1 MSGKTRGWQPKT
13 RGWQSKEATAELLAS
28 LAKQIDAIKAEHLV
42 KKVRP
47 RHPLTLERH
56 DRRKQ

>member
-1 MSGKTRGWQPKT
+1 MSVKT

-28 LAKQIDAIKAEHLV
+28 LAKQIDAIKAAHMV

-47 RHPLTLERH
+47 RHPLTVERH
-56 DRRKQ
+56 NGRKR